1 LTTEEDELIH
11 KVLAK
16 EKAKREIS
24 SEDDDEADDVDSVCE
39 GSTKGKEAILP
50 KIDENDMNWAENY
63 IEQQQ
68 TQLILSL
75 LDDTAVKSNMSHDDQ
90 EQPDIGDGDDY
101 KSLRPTLETL
111 GIGKSTVR
119 GSSDRSSTYLL
130 SIRSRTSQIG
140 DRFFHRQ

>member
-1 LTTEEDELIH
+1 MGLLLSSRRFAKYVDLEKNVLTTEEDELIH

-16 EKAKREIS
+16 EKAKREVS
-24 SEDDDEADDVDSVCE
+24 SEDDNNDGDEGDDAESVCE

-75 LDDTAVKSNMSHDDQ
+75 LDDTTIKSNMSQDDQ
-90 EQPDIGDGDDY
+90 EPSDIADGDDF
-101 KSLRPTLETL
+101 KSFRPTLETL
-111 GIGKSTVR
+111 GIGK
-119 GSSDRSSTYLL
+119 
-130 SIRSRTSQIG
+130 
-140 DRFFHRQ
+140 